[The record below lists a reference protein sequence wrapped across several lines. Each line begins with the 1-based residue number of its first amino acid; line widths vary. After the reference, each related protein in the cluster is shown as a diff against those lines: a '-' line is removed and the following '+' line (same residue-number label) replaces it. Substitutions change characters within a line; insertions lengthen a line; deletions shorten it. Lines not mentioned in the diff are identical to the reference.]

1 MENVKKVNGTA
12 ETVSDSE
19 QKKGLKPL
27 KMLKLSESDSSSE
40 IPEARAACAAAAGAA
55 PDLAPG
61 TRTLED
67 VAGAIGIISIALLLT
82 FGNVLMEMFFHLI
95 GV

>member
-40 IPEARAACAAAAGAA
+40 IP
-55 PDLAPG
+55 
-61 TRTLED
+61 
-67 VAGAIGIISIALLLT
+67 
-82 FGNVLMEMFFHLI
+82 
-95 GV
+95 